1 MIIMGLAVAAL
12 AIVNFTFKAAG
23 PAILGDR
30 QFTAR
35 TQAALDALPA
45 ALLAGLIAVDL
56 LGQRWVN
63 ADWTVLPGLATVAL
77 VRTRH
82 APHLICILAGVA
94 VTAALRAVS

>member
-1 MIIMGLAVAAL
+1 VITMWLAVAAL

-30 QFTAR
+30 RFTAR

-45 ALLAGLIAVDL
+45 ALLAGLIVVDL
-56 LGQRWVN
+56 LGPRWDD
-63 ADWTVLPGLATVAL
+63 ADWTVLPGLITVAV

-82 APHLICILAGVA
+82 APHLICILAGVV
-94 VTAALRAVS
+94 VTATLRALV